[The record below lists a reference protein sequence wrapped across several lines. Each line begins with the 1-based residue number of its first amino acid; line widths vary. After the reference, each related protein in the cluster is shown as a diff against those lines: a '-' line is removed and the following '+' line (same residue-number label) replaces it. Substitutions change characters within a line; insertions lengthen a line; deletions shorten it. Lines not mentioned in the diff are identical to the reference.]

1 MSEPAPLG
9 SNPKPLIG
17 TDEAIIDVKGRLL
30 LSKKKRDRL
39 GDSFVIAVGHP
50 GCLAAYPEPVW
61 NQMLADIMQ
70 YESIS
75 DGRQQFTRLVL
86 GLAEDELGCDAQG
99 RVGILQKLRGLA

>member
-39 GDSFVIAVGHP
+39 GDSFVIAEP
-50 GCLAAYPEPVW
+50 IDEPEP
-61 NQMLADIMQ
+61 LAWQASVPAPGGNGGGNGAPDRAT
-70 YESIS
+70 SP
-75 DGRQQFTRLVL
+75 DHAAT
-86 GLAEDELGCDAQG
+86 
-99 RVGILQKLRGLA
+99 